1 MNLKNDPTTIDLAE
15 LLMPLNDNASDHIT
29 WVDFD
34 GEAHVSKTSVVKENA
49 KFWYET
55 LAAGNGYVGP
65 QAANDQEY
73 LEKELDCLKRDW
85 AKDAKGYIG
94 F

>member
-1 MNLKNDPTTIDLAE
+1 MNLKKNLTIIDLAE

-29 WVDFD
+29 WVDFEGD
-34 GEAHVSKTSVVKENA
+34 VQVTKTSVIRENA

-55 LAAGNGYVGP
+55 LELGNGYVGP

-73 LEKELDCLKRDW
+73 LGKELDRLKRDW
-85 AKDAKGYIG
+85 SNDAKGAID

>member
-1 MNLKNDPTTIDLAE
+1 MNLKNDPTTIDLFE

-34 GEAHVSKTSVVKENA
+34 GEVHVSKTDISKEDA

-73 LEKELDCLKRDW
+73 LEKELDSLKRDW
-85 AKDAKGYIG
+85 SKNIKGYIG
-94 F
+94 L

>member
-1 MNLKNDPTTIDLAE
+1 MNQKNNPTTIDLAE

-29 WVDFD
+29 WVDSD
-34 GEAHVSKTSVVKENA
+34 GEVHVSKINLVKENA

-73 LEKELDCLKRDW
+73 LEKELDYLKRDW
-85 AKDAKGYIG
+85 SKDAKGYIG

>member
-34 GEAHVSKTSVVKENA
+34 GEVHVSKASVVKKNA

-55 LAAGNGYVGP
+55 LSAGNGYVGP

-73 LEKELDCLKRDW
+73 LEKELDCLNRDW
-85 AKDAKGYIG
+85 SKDAKGYIG

>member
-1 MNLKNDPTTIDLAE
+1 MNLKNNPTIIDLAE

-29 WVDFD
+29 WVDFE
-34 GEAHVSKTSVVKENA
+34 GEVQVTKTSVIRGNA

-55 LAAGNGYVGP
+55 LELGNGYVGP
-65 QAANDQEY
+65 QAATDLDY
-73 LEKELDCLKRDW
+73 LKKELDRLTQDW
-85 AKDAKGYIG
+85 SKDAKGAID